1 MIVVVDYGMGN
12 LGSILNMIKKVGGQ
26 GSLSTC
32 RQDIERADKIIL
44 PGVGS
49 FDRGMAN
56 LHRLDYVSA
65 MTDKVLAGTPV
76 LGICL
81 GMQLFSDYGE
91 EGDAPGLGWVKGRT
105 IRFAFDEANRHL
117 KIPHM
122 RWNTITVRQPC
133 SLLPPT
139 DVERRYYFVH
149 SYHVSCQDPVNIL
162 ATTHY
167 GIEFTSAIIRGNA
180 IGMQFH
186 PEKSHRHGI
195 DLMRRFVHEFHA
207 AAGEPA
213 DTPAVAEKRA

>member
-56 LHRLDYVSA
+56 LHRLDYVGP

-105 IRFAFDEANRHL
+105 IRFAFDEAHRHL

-122 RWNTITVRQPC
+122 RWNTVTVRQPC
-133 SLLPPT
+133 SLFPPT
-139 DVERRYYFVH
+139 DVERRFYFVH
-149 SYHVSCQDPVNIL
+149 SYHVRCEDPASVL
-162 ATTHY
+162 TTTQY
-167 GIEFTSAIIRGNA
+167 GIEFASAIIRGNA
-180 IGMQFH
+180 IGTQFH

-195 DLMRRFVHEFHA
+195 DLMRRFVHEFP
-207 AAGEPA
+207 AGAGRA
-213 DTPAVAEKRA
+213 DGAAVAAEKQA